1 MINYG
6 KQSIDKDDISSVI
19 DVLKSDFLTQGP
31 TIEIFEKKLAKY
43 CGAKYAV
50 SFNNGTS
57 ALHIANIILGTN
69 KSSIVATT
77 PITFL
82 ATANSILYAKG
93 KVEFVDINIKNFNID
108 LNALEKKLNSKNI
121 SGIIVVHLG
130 GEIANIEEIKSLAK
144 KHNAWIIEDACHA
157 IGGKWYDSKNKLRK
171 VGDCSFSDIT
181 TLSFHPVKHITT
193 GEGGAILTN
202 NKKLYERAK
211 LLRSHGMYKD
221 KKWLKKRPWFY
232 EMREIGYN
240 YRMTDFQAAL
250 GISQLKKSNN
260 WVIKRNRLVKY
271 YDKAFKEISE
281 VIPQE
286 HNFNFKNSYHLY
298 IVLTKKRDK
307 LFVYLKNNGFNCQI
321 HYIPI
326 YRQPFYELSNIND
339 FPNSEEYY
347 KKGISLPLFPSLKKK
362 DQDRLISLIQD
373 FYAN

>member
-6 KQSIDKDDISSVI
+6 KQSIGKDDISSVI

-69 KSSIVATT
+69 KSSIIATT
-77 PITFL
+77 PVTFL
-82 ATANSILYAKG
+82 ATANSIIYAEG
-93 KVEFVDINIKNFNID
+93 KVEFVDININNFNMD
-108 LNALEKKLNSKNI
+108 LNALEQKLNSKKI

-130 GEIANIEEIKSLAK
+130 GELANVEEIRSLAK
-144 KHNAWIIEDACHA
+144 KHNVWIIEDACHA
-157 IGGKWYDSKNKLRK
+157 LGGKWYDSKKKLRK

-202 NKKLYERAK
+202 NKALYERAK
-211 LLRSHGMYKD
+211 ILRSHGMYKD
-221 KKWLKKRPWFY
+221 NKWFKKRPWFY
-232 EMREIGYN
+232 EMRELGYN
-240 YRMTDFQAAL
+240 YRITDFQAAL
-250 GISQLKKSNN
+250 GISQLKKSDS
-260 WVIKRNRLVKY
+260 WIQKRFSLVKY
-271 YDKAFKEISE
+271 YDEKFRSVDEIT
-281 VIPQE
+281 PQE
-286 HNFNFKNSYHLY
+286 HNFHFKNSYHLY
-298 IVLTKKRDK
+298 IVLAKNRDK
-307 LFVYLKNNGFNCQI
+307 LFVYLKNNGINCQV

-326 YRQPFYELSNIND
+326 YRQPFYSRLSYKG

-347 KKGISLPLFPSLKKK
+347 KKGISLPLFPDLRKK
-362 DQDRLISLIQD
+362 DQDKIINLIRN
-373 FYAN
+373 FYVN

>member
-6 KQSIDKDDISSVI
+6 KQSIDKDDILSVI

-77 PITFL
+77 PVTFL
-82 ATANSILYAKG
+82 ATANSVVYAEG
-93 KVEFVDINIKNFNID
+93 KIEFVDINIKNFNID
-108 LNALEKKLNSKNI
+108 LNALEEKLNSKKI

-130 GEIANIEEIKSLAK
+130 GEVVNMEEVKSLAK
-144 KHNAWIIEDACHA
+144 KHNVWIIEDACHA

-202 NKKLYERAK
+202 NRAFYERAK
-211 LLRSHGMYKD
+211 ILRSHGMYKD
-221 KKWLKKRPWFY
+221 KKWFKKRPWFY
-232 EMREIGYN
+232 EMRELGYN
-240 YRMTDFQAAL
+240 YRITDFQAAL
-250 GISQLKKSNN
+250 GISQLKKSNRWIN
-260 WVIKRNRLVKY
+260 KRLNLVKY
-271 YDKAFKEISE
+271 YDKNFRSIDEIT
-281 VIPQE
+281 PQA

-298 IVLTKKRDK
+298 IILAKNRDK
-307 LFVYLKNNGFNCQI
+307 LFVYLKDNGINCQV

-326 YRQPFYELSNIND
+326 YRQPFYRAFKVKD

-347 KKGISLPLFPSLKKK
+347 KKGISLPLFPDLSKKN
-362 DQDRLISLIQD
+362 QDKVINLIRE
-373 FYAN
+373 FYVN